1 MSLRTADEYARKAST
16 ELSFGCCCYCCL
28 GRWRWRWANSKSII
42 PDCTLPYSALPYPY
56 SYQRT
61 LTPYRSVVIQSL
73 SLLPCTHHTR
83 LLICVVSLCRSR
95 LVLLPHWEGLKL
107 LIHRPPTLNTAAL
120 RGLLCVWRSV
130 FTVHHFIRPATNQPK
145 LDYAC
150 LVASACLPAAAA
162 AASTR
167 MHCSHSDYSTS
178 RTTHS

>member
-1 MSLRTADEYARKAST
+1 MEMGQLKVHNPRLY
-16 ELSFGCCCYCCL
+16 
-28 GRWRWRWANSKSII
+28 
-42 PDCTLPYSALPYPY
+42 PALLCPALPY

-130 FTVHHFIRPATNQPK
+130 FTVHHFIRPATNPTPIR
-145 LDYAC
+145 LC
-150 LVASACLPAAAA
+150 LPGGLCLPA
-162 AASTR
+162 TR